1 MIECYFDVDPGRL
14 AINRAKMCKCVP
26 IGNGR
31 CKPASYKTDDHRRA
45 SEELS
50 ASARMTWGPDLP
62 IYPDGPVVIEI
73 ESFVARAHRK
83 GPAVGLA
90 FIDDDAAVK
99 AVRDALNGIAY
110 TDDSQIITT
119 ISRKGS
125 AIQTTPMI
133 RVRIY
138 RPGEYQ

>member
-1 MIECYFDVDPGRL
+1 MIECYFDIDPGRL
-14 AINRAKMCKCVP
+14 AINKAKRCKCVP
-26 IGNGR
+26 IGGGK

-50 ASARMTWGPDLP
+50 ASARMTWGPDFP

-73 ESFVARAHRK
+73 ESFGLQQHRK

-90 FIDDDAAVK
+90 FIDDDACVK
-99 AVRDALNGIAY
+99 AVRDALIGIAY
-110 TDDSQIITT
+110 TDDSQVVTT
-119 ISRKGS
+119 ISSKS
-125 AIQTTPMI
+125 TIQTTPCI

-138 RPGEYQ
+138 RPGEDQ